1 MIVTANI
8 DVMRRTPKAGS
19 FLFWAGQ
26 HGRTVWWVSVTGQCD
41 GSVLRALVVG
51 SGKRIVW
58 GVDGVSKMVI
68 VGALSLI
75 KILKKVLNTSM
86 GLSFENER

>member
-1 MIVTANI
+1 MW
-8 DVMRRTPKAGS
+8 R
-19 FLFWAGQ
+19 
-26 HGRTVWWVSVTGQCD
+26 VSI
-41 GSVLRALVVG
+41 RALVVR

-86 GLSFENER
+86 GLSFENERYRVKMPIQGQIAEKCALECLER